1 MKPLIAIGRTR
12 IVVKRLFRWSIWFFV
27 VALGWMRAVD
37 GGHSPWE
44 GNEALELLKVR
55 VLLANP
61 DWYRTMWD
69 DQPAT
74 LMWMLRGWFAVTGA
88 SVEAARVLVTM
99 LTTLALSAVAARA
112 ESMAGRWAG
121 FVLVPLLLVNPK
133 LTQLLGA
140 CMLEPSSIALA
151 LMGGML
157 FWNRIERP
165 TGWAIVGAGAL
176 TAWAL
181 SVKLTAALPAQVA
194 FWVFLHA
201 LWRARRGDR
210 ALGLRI
216 LGNAVLFGGVA
227 IGGAALLL
235 GAGGHD
241 WSTVHESHVRGVFG
255 EGGWAELLDRT
266 NTPVLTD
273 AWRDAYASLALVPTS
288 LLLAWRHPR
297 IWRWV
302 FPWAMTLLVSSGVL
316 WVYPYWHDY
325 YLIHVA
331 LPMTALVAPTVA
343 LTAHALRG
351 LLRMWVCRRG
361 GEARTVSIGRQRVA
375 WGLGTALVAGGLAA
389 GGLALAENL
398 RAVSRTVNPQRD
410 RDEQAMLQ
418 KLEML
423 ERHGSQTGTVFANPS
438 LTLFRSGALPV
449 KGLELLVEKRRLC
462 GDLSPESAL
471 AILEKNP
478 PDAIWTYDLTNNFRA
493 TIYTPFAGTDF
504 LERHY
509 VKVLENSAGHLWVRR
524 DISDRTPDRQ

>member
-1 MKPLIAIGRTR
+1 M
-12 IVVKRLFRWSIWFFV
+12 
-27 VALGWMRAVD
+27 WMRAVD

-44 GNEALELLKVR
+44 MNEALELLKVR
-55 VLLANP
+55 VLLADP
-61 DWYRTMWD
+61 HWYRTMWD

-88 SVEAARVLVTM
+88 SVEAARVLVTLLM
-99 LTTLALSAVAARA
+99 TVALSAVAARA

-121 FVLVPLLLVNPK
+121 LALAPLLLVNPE

-157 FWNRIERP
+157 FWGRIERP
-165 TGWAIVGAGAL
+165 TGWAMVGAGAL

-194 FWVFLHA
+194 FWGFVQA

-210 ALGLRI
+210 ALRLRI
-216 LGNAVLFGGVA
+216 LGNALLFGAVA
-227 IGGAALLL
+227 IGGAGLLL
-235 GAGGHD
+235 AAGGHD
-241 WSTVHESHVRGVFG
+241 WSTVHDSHVRGVFG
-255 EGGWAELLDRT
+255 EGGWAELRDRT
-266 NTPVLTD
+266 NTRALAD
-273 AWRDAYASLALVPTS
+273 AWWDSYASLALVPTT

-316 WVYPYWHDY
+316 WVYPYWHNY

-343 LTAHALRG
+343 LTARAMWG
-351 LLRMWVCRRG
+351 LLRALSRRRDG
-361 GEARTVSIGRQRVA
+361 QGCDTGTTVRQRMA
-375 WGLGTALVAGGLAA
+375 RGLRATALACAMAGGVLV
-389 GGLALAENL
+389 LVENL
-398 RAVSRTVNPQRD
+398 RAVHRTVNPQQD
-410 RDEQAMLQ
+410 RDELAM
-418 KLEML
+418 LEML
-423 ERHGSQTGTVFANPS
+423 ELHGSQPRTVFANPS

-449 KGLELLVEKRRLC
+449 KGLELVVEKRRLC

-471 AILEKNP
+471 TILEKTP
-478 PDAIWTYDLTNNFRA
+478 PDAIWTYGLTDNSRA
-493 TIYTPFAGTDF
+493 TIYTPFAGTNF

-509 VKVLENSAGHLWVRR
+509 VKVLENSAGYLWILRK
-524 DISDRTPDRQ
+524 

>member
-1 MKPLIAIGRTR
+1 MNLSVSSKKPVGPTL
-12 IVVKRLFRWSIWFFV
+12 RLLRCGGWFFLGTSV
-27 VALGWMRAVD
+27 WIWALD

-44 GNEALELLKVR
+44 FNEALELLKVR
-55 VLLANP
+55 VLLADP
-61 DWYRTMWD
+61 HWYRTMWD

-88 SVEAARVLVTM
+88 SVEAARVLVTLLM
-99 LTTLALSAVAARA
+99 TVALSALAARA

-121 FVLVPLLLVNPK
+121 LALAPLLLVNPD

-157 FWNRIERP
+157 FWSRIERP
-165 TGWAIVGAGAL
+165 TGWAMVGAGAL

-194 FWVFLHA
+194 FWGFLQA

-210 ALGLRI
+210 ALRLRI
-216 LGNAVLFGGVA
+216 LGNALLFGAVA
-227 IGGAALLL
+227 IGGAGLLL
-235 GAGGHD
+235 AAGGHD
-241 WSTVHESHVRGVFG
+241 WSTVHDSHVRGVFG
-255 EGGWAELLDRT
+255 KDGWAELRDRT
-266 NTPVLTD
+266 NTRALAD
-273 AWRDAYASLALVPTS
+273 AWWDAYPSLALVPTT

-302 FPWAMTLLVSSGVL
+302 FPWAMTLLVSTGVL
-316 WVYPYWHDY
+316 WVYPFWHNY

-343 LTAHALRG
+343 LTARALWG
-351 LLRMWVCRRG
+351 LLQIPGRRRD
-361 GEARTVSIGRQRVA
+361 GEGRVAGNTGRQRMARGLRATAVA
-375 WGLGTALVAGGLAA
+375 CAMAGGVLV
-389 GGLALAENL
+389 LTENL
-398 RAVSRTVNPQRD
+398 RAVRRTVNPKRD
-410 RDEQAMLQ
+410 RDEQAML
-418 KLEML
+418 KML

-438 LTLFRSGALPV
+438 LTLFRSGAVPV

-471 AILEKNP
+471 SILKKNP
-478 PDAIWTYDLTNNFRA
+478 PDAIWTYDLTDNSRA
-493 TIYTPFAGTDF
+493 TIYTPFAGTNF

-524 DISDRTPDRQ
+524 K